1 MLFFNANRISER
13 KLQMSN
19 QLNDTRLSASALE
32 AAVDYA
38 YGGAAVRVGRQA
50 QAQALACLLRRK
62 APASAQAERV
72 STTKA

>member
-1 MLFFNANRISER
+1 MHD
-13 KLQMSN
+13 

-38 YGGAAVRVGRQA
+38 YGGAAVRAGRQA
-50 QAQALACLLRRK
+50 QARALACLWRGK
-62 APASAQAERV
+62 APASDKAERA